1 VHAVLHLQP
10 DGLDTQQPQPLKQAL
25 GQARLSSTL
34 AHDHGGQLAMV
45 TNKDYLGGVNMQDNM
60 LGVLKDRIQ

>member
-25 GQARLSSTL
+25 GQAHLGSTL
-34 AHDHGGQLAMV
+34 AHDHGGQLAVV
-45 TNKDYLGGVNMQDNM
+45 TDKDHLGGV
-60 LGVLKDRIQ
+60 GVAA